1 MTYKLIAAD
10 MDGTL
15 LNDDEKMTQRT
26 KTAIVRAVEAGCFF
40 VTATGRAISG
50 AEMVNCLFD
59 QDMPF
64 IVFNGASVVMGK
76 SGKVLFNKYLGT
88 ALAREVLDMG
98 KRHDAPMI
106 VWTDAGMRK
115 VHTDNPVKE
124 YLRYD
129 RKYNAI
135 GYITIGGIDEI
146 IEEKVN
152 KVIWFSSRDRIR
164 CYQSEMNAYFGGRVN
179 CYSSLPEFLEF
190 VNPQADKGAAMEE
203 IGKIYGID
211 RSEMIAVGDGYND
224 IPMLKYAG
232 LGVAMENA
240 PDDVKAASDLVTLSN
255 NDDGLAA
262 VIERYVLRGK

>member
-26 KTAIVRAVEAGCFF
+26 KTAIVRAVEAGCLF

-50 AEMVNCLFD
+50 ADMVNGLLN

-98 KRHDAPMI
+98 KRHGAPMI
-106 VWTDAGMRK
+106 VWTDAGLRK

-124 YLRYD
+124 YLEYD

-146 IEEKVN
+146 IGEKVN

-164 CYQSEMNAYFGGRVN
+164 GYQSEMNGYFGGRVN

-224 IPMLKYAG
+224 ISMLKYAG
-232 LGVAMENA
+232 LGVAMDNA

-262 VIERYVLRGK
+262 VIERYVLCGK